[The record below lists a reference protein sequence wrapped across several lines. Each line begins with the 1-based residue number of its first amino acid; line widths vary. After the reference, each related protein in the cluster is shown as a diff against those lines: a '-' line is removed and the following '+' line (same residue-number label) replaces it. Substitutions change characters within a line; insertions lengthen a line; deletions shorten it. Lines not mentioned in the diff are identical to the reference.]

1 MLTFNVLYHFSQ
13 IGMDCQPFL
22 NDCARLIFLHPF
34 GDEGHIEIQTT
45 YARIKRQD
53 PQRIALDAST
63 AIDREHLTRDK
74 RGLLCTEKIGGR
86 GDILRR
92 SRA

>member
-1 MLTFNVLYHFSQ
+1 MPTFNVLYHFSQ

-22 NDCARLIFLHPF
+22 SDCSRLIFLLSF
-34 GDEGHIEIQTT
+34 GDEGHIEFQTI
-45 YARIKRQD
+45 YAKIKRKNQE
-53 PQRIALDAST
+53 RIALDAPT

-74 RGLLCTEKIGGR
+74 RGFLCAEKIGGG

>member
-1 MLTFNVLYHFSQ
+1 MPTFNVLYHFSQ

-22 NDCARLIFLHPF
+22 IDCSRLIFLLSL

-45 YARIKRQD
+45 YAKIKRQD
-53 PQRIALDAST
+53 HQRIALDAST
-63 AIDREHLTRDK
+63 TIDREHLTRDK
-74 RGLLCTEKIGGR
+74 RGFLCAEKISGG